1 MDWVKKEIIRIDEPA
16 TGGKED
22 PLIGKTNVAG
32 IIDHCRTAEYV
43 PELLPEESE
52 RISKSSTLFN
62 QMAQASLSLIIV

>member
-1 MDWVKKEIIRIDEPA
+1 MDTRNGNPDSNFYAFPLPVIPIMDWVKKEIIRIDEPA

-43 PELLPEESE
+43 PELLP
-52 RISKSSTLFN
+52 
-62 QMAQASLSLIIV
+62 